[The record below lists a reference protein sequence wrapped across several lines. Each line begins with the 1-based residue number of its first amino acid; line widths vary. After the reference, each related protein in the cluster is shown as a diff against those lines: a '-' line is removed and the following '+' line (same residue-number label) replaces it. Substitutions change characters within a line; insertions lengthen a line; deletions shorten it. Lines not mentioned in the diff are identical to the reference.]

1 MDLTEQKEVNTMM
14 TVYTSQVSSL
24 TNSCK
29 ES

>member
-1 MDLTEQKEVNTMM
+1 MDLTEQKEVNTM